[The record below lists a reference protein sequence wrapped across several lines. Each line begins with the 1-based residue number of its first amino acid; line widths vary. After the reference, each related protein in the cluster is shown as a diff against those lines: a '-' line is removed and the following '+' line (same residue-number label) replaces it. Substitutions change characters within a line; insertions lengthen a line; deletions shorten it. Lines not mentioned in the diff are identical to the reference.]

1 MTVKL
6 VMLKSGED
14 VIADVKEI
22 KSNEEVVGY
31 YFDDPLIVRISE
43 SEEPT
48 ILNEGDS
55 LTQYSSKIDVTFYP
69 WIPLAKDVRVP
80 CSADW
85 VVTIVEPIEKLKT
98 QYQERVNGRNK
109 GNQSPI
115 IVQSGDISIG
125 D

>member
-1 MTVKL
+1 MSVKL

-14 VIADVKEI
+14 LVADVQEI
-22 KSNEEVVGY
+22 KSNDEVIGY

-48 ILNEGDS
+48 VLNEEGS
-55 LTQYSSKIDVTFYP
+55 LTQYASKIDVTFYP

-98 QYQERVNGRNK
+98 QYQERVNGRGK
-109 GNQSPI
+109 GNQSPVVI
-115 IVQSGDISIG
+115 
-125 D
+125 

>member
-1 MTVKL
+1 MSVKL

-14 VIADVKEI
+14 LVADVQEI
-22 KSNEEVVGY
+22 KSNDEVIGY

-48 ILNEGDS
+48 VLNEESS
-55 LTQYSSKIDVTFYP
+55 LTQYTSKINVTFYP
-69 WIPLAKDVRVP
+69 WIPLSKDVRVP

-98 QYQERVNGRNK
+98 QYLERVNGRESDQNPVVI
-109 GNQSPI
+109 N
-115 IVQSGDISIG
+115 
-125 D
+125 

>member
-1 MTVKL
+1 MSVKL

-14 VIADVKEI
+14 LIADVQEI
-22 KSNEEVVGY
+22 KSSDEVIGY

-48 ILNEGDS
+48 ILNEENS
-55 LTQYSSKIDVTFYP
+55 FTQYSSKIDVAFYP

>member
-14 VIADVKEI
+14 VVADVKEI
-22 KSNEEVVGY
+22 KSNDEVIGY

-43 SEEPT
+43 LEEPT
-48 ILNEGDS
+48 ILNEKNS
-55 LTQYSSKIDVTFYP
+55 FTQYSSKIDVTFYP

-85 VVTIVEPIEKLKT
+85 VVTIVEPIDKLKK
-98 QYQERVNGRNK
+98 QYQERVNGR
-109 GNQSPI
+109 GESDQSPVVI
-115 IVQSGDISIG
+115 
-125 D
+125 

>member
-14 VIADVKEI
+14 VVADVKEI
-22 KSNEEVVGY
+22 KSNDEVIGY

-43 SEEPT
+43 LEEPT
-48 ILNEGDS
+48 ILNEKNS
-55 LTQYSSKIDVTFYP
+55 FTQYSSKIDVTFYP

-109 GNQSPI
+109 GDQSPVVI
-115 IVQSGDISIG
+115 
-125 D
+125 

>member
-14 VIADVKEI
+14 LVADVQEI
-22 KSNEEVVGY
+22 KSNDEVIGY

-48 ILNEGDS
+48 VLNEGSS
-55 LTQYSSKIDVTFYP
+55 LTQYTSKINVTFYP
-69 WIPLAKDVRVP
+69 WIPLSKDVRVP

-98 QYQERVNGRNK
+98 QYLERVNGRESDQNPVVI
-109 GNQSPI
+109 N
-115 IVQSGDISIG
+115 
-125 D
+125 

>member
-14 VIADVKEI
+14 VVADVKEI
-22 KSNEEVVGY
+22 KSNDEVIGY

-43 SEEPT
+43 LEEPT
-48 ILNEGDS
+48 ILNEKNS
-55 LTQYSSKIDVTFYP
+55 FTQYSSKIDVTFYP

-85 VVTIVEPIEKLKT
+85 VVTIVEPIDKLKK
-98 QYQERVNGRNK
+98 QYQERVNGR
-109 GNQSPI
+109 GESNQSPVVI
-115 IVQSGDISIG
+115 
-125 D
+125 

>member
-1 MTVKL
+1 MSIKL

-14 VIADVKEI
+14 LVADVKEI

-31 YFDDPLIVRISE
+31 YFDDPLIVKIFE

-48 ILNEGDS
+48 VLNEEGS
-55 LTQYSSKIDVTFYP
+55 LTQYSSKVNITFYP
-69 WIPLAKDVRVP
+69 WIPLSKDVRVP

-98 QYQERVNGRNK
+98 QYQERVNGQN
-109 GNQSPI
+109 NQDSTVI
-115 IVQSGDISIG
+115 K
-125 D
+125 